1 MPEMRVGVEGLSDG
15 SGHALSIHSDG
26 SLTTTPIPEGA
37 LPYSA
42 MVFEAP
48 GVVAANN
55 FLSVFNPVG
64 SGKLVTV
71 LLYRVY
77 PYASSATTATNSMAA
92 WRTSAASGG
101 TLRNNLTEVAKFDT
115 AEPNSVCE
123 VRHGNPTVTLVGT
136 NPVASIPP
144 AITTG
149 AGGGSGV
156 AVEPPGGATFRV
168 RPGEGV
174 VARTAAGNVNQLWT
188 VVISWYETTL

>member
-1 MPEMRVGVEGLSDG
+1 MSEMRVGVDSLADSTGDTLNVHPDG
-15 SGHALSIHSDG
+15 SI
-26 SLTTTPIPEGA
+26 TTTPIPENA
-37 LPYSA
+37 LPYST

-64 SGKLVTV
+64 SGKLVTI

-77 PYASSATTATNSMAA
+77 PYAAGATTATSSMAA

-101 TLRNNLTEVAKFDT
+101 TLRTNSTDVAKFDT
-115 AEPNSVCE
+115 AEPNSITE
-123 VRHGNPTVTLVGT
+123 VRVGNPTCTLVGS
-136 NPVASIPP
+136 NPVAAIPP

-188 VVISWYETTL
+188 VVISWYETAL